1 MTLPKPP
8 LPRNC
13 RSSNLRFTRDCP
25 RTPEM
30 YEKSGTGSSR
40 SGWSTRCD
48 GPSSPAFA
56 LFLSTS
62 CWPCAKLPYM
72 TEVKNE
78 CSRSWDADHR
88 FLSSVVKQLR
98 RRRIIKARIHTFRW
112 ESFSCMNF
120 VTTISHKLCQWAKLV
135 LQNNSELLE
144 FVMHE
149 KWVLLL
155 EFRYIT
161 TWKGSL
167 ANLTA
172 MKQIFLSRLQ
182 RLHLRQPKR
191 ERVGPWEKKS
201 LSAKIFINLKRVQHP
216 RCLFYVGINNAEPN
230 LFSMHVCMF

>member
-13 RSSNLRFTRDCP
+13 RSSNSHFTRDCP
-25 RTPEM
+25 GIPEM

-48 GPSSPAFA
+48 GPSSPAFP
-56 LFLSTS
+56 LFFPTS
-62 CWPCAKLPYM
+62 CWPCVKLPYM

-88 FLSSVVKQLR
+88 FLSSVAKQLR
-98 RRRIIKARIHTFRW
+98 RRRIIKAVIHTFRW

-120 VTTISHKLCQWAKLV
+120 VTTISHKLCQWAKLL

-149 KWVLLL
+149 KWV
-155 EFRYIT
+155 
-161 TWKGSL
+161 
-167 ANLTA
+167 
-172 MKQIFLSRLQ
+172 
-182 RLHLRQPKR
+182 
-191 ERVGPWEKKS
+191 
-201 LSAKIFINLKRVQHP
+201 
-216 RCLFYVGINNAEPN
+216 
-230 LFSMHVCMF
+230 

>member
-13 RSSNLRFTRDCP
+13 RSSNSHFTRDCP
-25 RTPEM
+25 GTPEM

-48 GPSSPAFA
+48 GPSSPAFP
-56 LFLSTS
+56 LFFPTS

-98 RRRIIKARIHTFRW
+98 RRRIIKAVIHTFRW

-120 VTTISHKLCQWAKLV
+120 VTTISHKLCQRAKLL
-135 LQNNSELLE
+135 LQYNSELLE
-144 FVMHE
+144 LVMHIS
-149 KWVLLL
+149 L
-155 EFRYIT
+155 
-161 TWKGSL
+161 TWNGSL

-191 ERVGPWEKKS
+191 ERVGPWEKK
-201 LSAKIFINLKRVQHP
+201 
-216 RCLFYVGINNAEPN
+216 
-230 LFSMHVCMF
+230 

>member
-13 RSSNLRFTRDCP
+13 RSSNSHFTRDCP
-25 RTPEM
+25 GTPEM

-48 GPSSPAFA
+48 GPSSPAFP
-56 LFLSTS
+56 LFFPTP

-98 RRRIIKARIHTFRW
+98 RRRIIKAVIHTFRW

-120 VTTISHKLCQWAKLV
+120 VTTISHKLCQRAKLL

-149 KWVLLL
+149 KWVLL
-155 EFRYIT
+155 
-161 TWKGSL
+161 
-167 ANLTA
+167 
-172 MKQIFLSRLQ
+172 
-182 RLHLRQPKR
+182 
-191 ERVGPWEKKS
+191 
-201 LSAKIFINLKRVQHP
+201 
-216 RCLFYVGINNAEPN
+216 
-230 LFSMHVCMF
+230 